1 MKVFKCG
8 ILMLCVGLIAANA
21 LDSEEQYLENKRR
34 QLEIQTRE
42 FNEARQALEAY
53 KASFDA
59 LQKQKMDA
67 LVRKEADIN
76 ATLAKIEQT
85 RQQNER
91 ILQQNEASLK
101 SIDAK
106 SEGRVREIYAQM
118 KDSAVAEVLSTMDA
132 NEASKILM
140 SLDSKKISNI
150 MAKMEAAKAS
160 ELTLLIKNLEKNSI
174 TNENKETAANLSENS
189 ANLNTENAE
198 NPTNSALNSSE
209 NLDEN
214 TTNTETDQI

>member
-1 MKVFKCG
+1 MRVFKCG

-85 RQQNER
+85 RAQNER
-91 ILQQNEASLK
+91 ILQQNEANLK

-189 ANLNTENAE
+189 VNLNTENTE
-198 NPTNSALNSSE
+198 NSTNSTLNSSE